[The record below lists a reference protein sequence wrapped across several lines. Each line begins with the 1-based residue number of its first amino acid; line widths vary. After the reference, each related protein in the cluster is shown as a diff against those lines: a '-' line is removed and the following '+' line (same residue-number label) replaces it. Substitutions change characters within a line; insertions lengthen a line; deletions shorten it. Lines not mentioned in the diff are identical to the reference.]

1 MSKETNNF
9 LDTIQINKKKYAFFN
24 LTKLIKNI
32 GLDLKKL
39 PFTYRVLL
47 ENLIRQKNCDKKV
60 LENLFNLKYGKE
72 IFLSLKSFNARLHWR
87 FRLIFDLGAMRDR
100 MAENKKT
107 QS

>member
-24 LTKLIKNI
+24 LTKASKTI

-60 LENLFNLKYGKE
+60 LENLFNL
-72 IFLSLKSFNARLHWR
+72 
-87 FRLIFDLGAMRDR
+87 
-100 MAENKKT
+100 
-107 QS
+107 